1 MIVSEIDPL
10 YHPELW
16 ALDPSMLHLNH
27 GSFGAVPRPVLEE
40 QRFWRARMEGNPV
53 KFFRRELQGALDEAR
68 LALCAF
74 LGADPDGA
82 AFVLNTT
89 SGANAV
95 FASFPLTPGDEI
107 LITDHIYGAVRIAAA
122 RTAARTAAQLVEVSI
137 PLDADDDLVVD
148 ALLAAVTE
156 RTRLAVVDQI
166 SSATVKLFPVERLV
180 PALQERGVAVF
191 VDGAH
196 APGSLAVDLGALRPD
211 FWAGNLH
218 KWPSAPRGTA
228 LLYADPRWR
237 GLMRSY
243 PVAWR
248 EYEGFPHSFTHTA
261 TADQTAWLAAPS
273 AVEFFED
280 FGWKAVRERNA
291 RLAALGQ
298 AAVAEAVGA
307 DLAGMPDAA
316 LPMRLVPLDGLRGGA
331 QEANALR
338 DRIADRHGIETVIN
352 VWSGRPLLRISAQL
366 YNTGAEYAALGA
378 ALRSELQL

>member
-1 MIVSEIDPL
+1 MTAIDPL

-27 GSFGAVPRPVLEE
+27 GSFGAVPRPVLAE
-40 QRFWRARMEGNPV
+40 QRLWRERMEGNPT

-74 LGADPDGA
+74 LGADPAGA
-82 AFVLNTT
+82 AFVLNTST
-89 SGANAV
+89 GASAV
-95 FASFPLTPGDEI
+95 FAAFPLAAGDEV
-107 LITDHIYGAVRIAAA
+107 LITDHIYGAVRFGATRAAERASA
-122 RTAARTAAQLVEVSI
+122 RLVEVPI
-137 PLDADDDLVVD
+137 PLDADDDFVVD
-148 ALLAAVTE
+148 ALSAAVTA

-180 PALQERGVAVF
+180 PALQERGVAVL
-191 VDGAH
+191 VDAAH
-196 APGSLAVDLGALRPD
+196 APGALAVDLGALRPD
-211 FWAGNLH
+211 FWTGNLH

-228 LLYADPRWR
+228 VLYAGARWR
-237 GLMRSY
+237 GLLRSY

-248 EYEGFPHSFTHTA
+248 EPEGFPNSFTHTA
-261 TADQTAWLAAPS
+261 TADQTAWLAAPA

-291 RLAALGQ
+291 RLAAFGQ
-298 AAVAEAVGA
+298 AEVARAVGA

-316 LPMRLVPLDGLRGGA
+316 LPMRLVPLDGLCGGA
-331 QEANALR
+331 AEADAVR

-352 VWSGRPLLRISAQL
+352 VWSGRPLLRVSAQL

-378 ALRSELQL
+378 ALCAELGL

>member
-1 MIVSEIDPL
+1 MGDIDPL

-40 QRFWRARMEGNPV
+40 QRLWRGRMEGNPV

-89 SGANAV
+89 SGTNAV
-95 FASFPLTPGDEI
+95 FASFPLAAGDEV
-107 LITDHIYGAVRIAAA
+107 LITDHIYGAVRFGLTRTAERAAA
-122 RTAARTAAQLVEVSI
+122 RLVEVPI
-137 PLDADDDLVVD
+137 PLDADDDFVVD

-156 RTRLAVVDQI
+156 RTRLAVVDHI
-166 SSATVKLFPVERLV
+166 SSASVKLFPVERLV
-180 PALQERGVAVF
+180 PALQERGVAVL
-191 VDGAH
+191 VDAAH

-211 FWAGNLH
+211 FWTGNFH

-228 LLYADPRWR
+228 MLYVAPRWR

-248 EYEGFPHSFTHTA
+248 EYEGFPHTFTHTA
-261 TADQTAWLAAPS
+261 TADQTAWLAAPA

-291 RLAALGQ
+291 RLVAFGQ
-298 AAVAEAVGA
+298 ATVAEAIGA

-316 LPMRLVPLDGLRGGA
+316 LPMRLVPLDGFRGSPA
-331 QEANALR
+331 EAEALR
-338 DRIADRHGIETVIN
+338 DRIADLHGIETVIN
-352 VWSGRPLLRISAQL
+352 VWSGRPLLRLSAQL

-378 ALRSELQL
+378 ALRSELEL

>member
-1 MIVSEIDPL
+1 MSDIDPL

-27 GSFGAVPRPVLEE
+27 GSFGAVPRPVLGE
-40 QRFWRARMEGNPV
+40 QRMWRERMEGNPV

-89 SGANAV
+89 TGVSAV
-95 FASFPLTPGDEI
+95 FASFPLADGDEI
-107 LITDHIYGAVRIAAA
+107 LITDHVYGAVRFGATRAAERAGA
-122 RTAARTAAQLVEVSI
+122 RLVEVPV
-137 PLDADDDLVVD
+137 PLDADDDFVVE

-166 SSATVKLFPVERLV
+166 GSATVKLFPVERLV
-180 PALQERGVAVF
+180 PALQERGVAVL
-191 VDGAH
+191 VDAAH
-196 APGSLAVDLGALRPD
+196 APGSLAVDLGSLRPD
-211 FWAGNLH
+211 FWVGNFH

-228 LLYADPRWR
+228 VLYADPRWR
-237 GLMRSY
+237 GLLRSY

-248 EYEGFPHSFTHTA
+248 EYEGFPNAFTHIA
-261 TADQTAWLAAPS
+261 TADQTAWLSAPA
-273 AVEFFED
+273 AVEFFGD

-291 RLAALGQ
+291 RLAAFGQ
-298 AAVAEAVGA
+298 AVVAEAVGV
-307 DLAGMPDAA
+307 DLVGMPDAA
-316 LPMRLVPLDGLRGGA
+316 LPMRLVPLDGVRGGA
-331 QEANALR
+331 VGADALR
-338 DRIADRHGIETVIN
+338 NRIADQHGIETVIN

-378 ALRSELQL
+378 ALRSELGL